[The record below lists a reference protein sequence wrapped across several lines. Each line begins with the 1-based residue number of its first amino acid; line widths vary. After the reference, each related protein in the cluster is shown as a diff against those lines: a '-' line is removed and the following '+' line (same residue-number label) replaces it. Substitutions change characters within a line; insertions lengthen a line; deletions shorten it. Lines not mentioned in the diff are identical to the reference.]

1 VARGVGSRVDEA
13 GQRSATFREVFAV
26 GEFRVL
32 WLAEVQSSVGD
43 QLARVALSVLVF
55 QRTGSAA
62 LTAVT
67 YALTQLPDL
76 VAGPLLSGLADRFPR
91 RRVMIVCD
99 LLRAAL
105 VASMA
110 LPGMPLGLVVV
121 LLVTMQ
127 LCNAPFTAAQA
138 ATVPA
143 VLEGDRYVIGQAIR
157 QISRQAALVAG
168 FAGGGGLVALLGTS
182 QALALDAL
190 TFAVSAVLIA
200 LGVRARP
207 VPGADASTEPSSTT
221 WSRLADG
228 ARVIWRDGRL
238 RSLVALAWL
247 AGFVVVPEGL
257 AVPYAAEI
265 GAGTAAAGL
274 LLAAH
279 PAGLVLGGFGV
290 RWLSPARR
298 LALLAPLAV
307 GAVTPLLLFAL
318 QPGLLVAVVLLLLSG
333 ACGAYQITASATFM
347 RAVPDAHRGQAF
359 GLAGSGLI
367 AVQGLGVALGG
378 LLAQALGSVALAI
391 ALAGAAGLLA
401 GLLAA
406 AAWRRHNAVLL
417 SDQQGA

>member
-1 VARGVGSRVDEA
+1 MGEA
-13 GQRSATFREVFAV
+13 GQRSASFREVLAV
-26 GEFRVL
+26 AEFRWL
-32 WLAEVQSSVGD
+32 WLAEVQSSAGD

-55 QRTGSAA
+55 QRTNSAA

-99 LLRAAL
+99 LLRAGL
-105 VASMA
+105 VALMA
-110 LPGMPLGLVVV
+110 VPGMPLALVAA
-121 LLVTMQ
+121 LLVAVQ

-138 ATVPA
+138 ATVPV
-143 VLEGDRYVIGQAIR
+143 VLEGDRYVVGQALR
-157 QISRQAALVAG
+157 QISRQAALVVG

-182 QALALDAL
+182 QALALDAV
-190 TFAVSAVLIA
+190 TFAVSAGLIA

-207 VPGADASTEPSSTT
+207 APAAGTSSSPTTT

-257 AVPYAAEI
+257 AVPYATEI
-265 GAGTAAAGL
+265 GAGTAAVGL

-279 PAGLVLGGFGV
+279 PAGLVLGGFAV

-298 LALLAPLAV
+298 LALLAPMAV
-307 GAVTPLLLFAL
+307 GALVPLLAFVVRPEL
-318 QPGLLVAVVLLLLSG
+318 PVAVVLLLLSG

-378 LLAQALGSVALAI
+378 LLAQALGSPARAI
-391 ALAGAAGLLA
+391 ALAGAAGLVV
-401 GLLAA
+401 GLPAA
-406 AAWRRHNAVLL
+406 AAWRRQSTVLRV
-417 SDQQGA
+417 DRAGAQEHQ